1 MGGMFSLIPACGW
14 DVFINCRV
22 WLGCLDVLKGSCYEL
37 VHIFTQPDKS
47 AGRGR
52 KMTATPAAVWAQEN
66 SVAVSKI
73 ENINAPEIVNQIEEL
88 NPDLIIV
95 VAFGQKIGNELIEL
109 APKGMINVHGSLV
122 PLYRGAAPIN
132 RAVTRGEMMTG
143 VSVITVVEEID
154 AGDVLAQA
162 AIGIGENETAEDVEV
177 KLTNLSGP
185 LLLQAVGLIAS
196 GKEVYVA
203 QDNTHATKALK
214 LKKSD
219 GFIDFE
225 NSAKFLHNRIR
236 GVWPWPG
243 GSAIYVSRETGKKQN
258 VTIALTEVVKA
269 ESKLEPGSF
278 DKNLNV
284 VCGKDALKIVKIK
297 PEGSRLMDF
306 RDFINGRGVKPNDKL
321 LKRT

>member
-1 MGGMFSLIPACGW
+1 MRLVYFGSGKFG
-14 DVFINCRV
+14 
-22 WLGCLDVLKGSCYEL
+22 LGCLDVLKASCHEL
-37 VHIFTQPDKS
+37 VHIFTPPDKS
-47 AGRGR
+47 AGRG
-52 KMTATPAAVWAQEN
+52 KKITTTPAAVWAQEN
-66 SVAVSKI
+66 SVTVSKV
-73 ENINAPEIVNQIEEL
+73 ENINASEIFNQIKEL

-95 VAFGQKIGNELIEL
+95 IAFGQKIGNELIGL

-132 RAVTRGEMMTG
+132 WAVIRGEMMTG

-162 AIGIGENETAEDVEV
+162 AIGIGENDTAEDVGV
-177 KLTNLSGP
+177 KLAKLSGP
-185 LLLQAVGLIAS
+185 LLVQVVDLIAS

-203 QDNTHATKALK
+203 QDDTQVTRSPK
-214 LKKSD
+214 LKKND

-225 NSAKFLHNRIR
+225 KSARVLYNRIR

-243 GSAIYVSRETGKKQN
+243 ASAIYVSRETGKKQN

-306 RDFINGRGVKPNDKL
+306 RDFVNGRNVKAGDKL
-321 LKRT
+321 LKVT

>member
-1 MGGMFSLIPACGW
+1 ML
-14 DVFINCRV
+14 
-22 WLGCLDVLKGSCYEL
+22 
-37 VHIFTQPDKS
+37 
-47 AGRGR
+47 
-52 KMTATPAAVWAQEN
+52 
-66 SVAVSKI
+66 
-73 ENINAPEIVNQIEEL
+73 
-88 NPDLIIV
+88 
-95 VAFGQKIGNELIEL
+95 
-109 APKGMINVHGSLV
+109 
-122 PLYRGAAPIN
+122 
-132 RAVTRGEMMTG
+132 
-143 VSVITVVEEID
+143 
-154 AGDVLAQA
+154 
-162 AIGIGENETAEDVEV
+162 
-177 KLTNLSGP
+177 
-185 LLLQAVGLIAS
+185 
-196 GKEVYVA
+196 
-203 QDNTHATKALK
+203 
-214 LKKSD
+214 KSD